1 MVDVIDSFHT
11 HASLRN
17 RTGWNRSG
25 QDVSPQLAELLKRQ
39 RKAQAEAKLAELPEY
54 IFTEPEGGPLARRT
68 FERAFALV
76 LRKAGL
82 GPQHSPKSLR
92 HTYASLMISEG
103 ANLLY
108 VARQLGHASVAITE
122 NHYTRWIPQA
132 VPAVHQLDDAAEATG
147 SKTGGFGSSVSANL
161 A

>member
-1 MVDVIDSFHT
+1 M
-11 HASLRN
+11 
-17 RTGWNRSG
+17 
-25 QDVSPQLAELLKRQ
+25 SPQLAEVLKRQ
-39 RKAQAEAKLAELPEY
+39 RKAQAEAKLAGRLVELPEY
-54 IFTEPEGGPLARRT
+54 IFIEPDGGPLARRT

-122 NHYTRWIPQA
+122 KHYTRWIPQA
-132 VPAVHQLDDAAEATG
+132 VPAVHQLDDAADPTG
-147 SKTGGFGSSVSANL
+147 SKRGDLVASVSANL
-161 A
+161 ALN

>member
-1 MVDVIDSFHT
+1 M
-11 HASLRN
+11 
-17 RTGWNRSG
+17 
-25 QDVSPQLAELLKRQ
+25 SPQLAEVLKRQ
-39 RKAQAEAKLAELPEY
+39 RKAQAGAKLAGRLVELPEY
-54 IFTEPEGGPLARRT
+54 IFIEPDGGPLARRT

-122 NHYTRWIPQA
+122 KHYTRWIPQA
-132 VPAVHQLDDAAEATG
+132 VPAVHQLDDAADPTG
-147 SKTGGFGSSVSANL
+147 SKRGDLVASVSANL
-161 A
+161 ALN

>member
-1 MVDVIDSFHT
+1 M
-11 HASLRN
+11 
-17 RTGWNRSG
+17 
-25 QDVSPQLAELLKRQ
+25 SPQLAALLQRQ
-39 RKAQAEAKLAELPEY
+39 RKGYAEAKLAGRLAELLEY
-54 IFTEPEGGPLARRT
+54 IFTEPEGDPLARRT
-68 FERAFALV
+68 SERAFALV

-92 HTYASLMISEG
+92 HPYASLMISED

-122 NHYTRWIPQA
+122 KHYTRWIPQA
-132 VPAVHQLDDAAEATG
+132 VPAVHQLDDAAEAAG
-147 SKTGGFGSSVSANL
+147 SKPGGLVASVGANL